1 MKISMRSHRR
11 GNAGLVLPIVLL
23 LLVLI
28 TMVVAAQL
36 RRGINDERLS
46 GALRTYAVADS
57 AVQTVLRWCEMQVSL
72 KPLDTITIPAP
83 VRDLAATPPWKT
95 AANWDP
101 ANNRALNFSGVALAG
116 TTEQACLVERADDE
130 LMMSIS
136 DSGFAADPSGKSRW
150 MKFRITARV
159 LRESGGY
166 EYAQSELRLYQD

>member
-1 MKISMRSHRR
+1 MRPPQRAQH
-11 GNAGLVLPIVLL
+11 GLVLPIVLL

-36 RRGINDERLS
+36 RRGISDERLS

-57 AVQTVLRWCEMQVSL
+57 AVQTVLRWCEMQVTVQ
-72 KPLDTITIPAP
+72 PLDTISIPAP
-83 VRDLAATPPWKT
+83 VRDLGTVPPWQL

-101 ANNRALNFSGVALAG
+101 ANNRTLSFAGVTLAG
-116 TTEQACLVERADDE
+116 TTEQACLIERADSE
-130 LMMSIS
+130 LSMSIS
-136 DSGFAADPSGKSRW
+136 DSGFAADPSGRSRW